1 MKALGTNELRE
12 HYSALGLEPSGSTPP
27 EFAAYLRDDIAK
39 WKKVIA
45 AAKLPPSKCKLDIML
60 SNLAMAIAATTL
72 SVSAAAQSYPNRPIR
87 VIVGVPA
94 GGTPDV
100 MARTVTAGMSKILG
114 QALVVD
120 NRGGAGGLIGTE
132 VAAKSASDG
141 YTLLVSS
148 PGPLTILPHVQ
159 KQLAYDPLKDFVPI
173 GLIASNPFLLIMHPS
188 VPTKTV
194 KELIA
199 LAKSQPGKLNYA
211 SAGNGAANHLAMELF
226 KSMAG
231 VNITHVPYKG
241 APQAVTDVLAG
252 HMHMMF
258 NSIPPVLAHVKAE
271 RFRALGVGS
280 HKRSPQLPDVP
291 TIAEAG
297 VPGYEAI
304 TWFGMLA
311 PAKTPKTILAR
322 IHDAF
327 AKVINTPELRA
338 QLESQG
344 AEPGTGSGAEFD
356 DLIRREYE
364 RNARVVKTSGAK
376 ID

>member
-1 MKALGTNELRE
+1 MLRFALV
-12 HYSALGLEPSGSTPP
+12 P
-27 EFAAYLRDDIAK
+27 
-39 WKKVIA
+39 
-45 AAKLPPSKCKLDIML
+45 
-60 SNLAMAIAATTL
+60 LAL
-72 SVSAAAQSYPNRPIR
+72 SVFTTSIYAETYPDRPIR

-100 MARTVTAGMSKILG
+100 MARSVTTGMSKILG
-114 QALVVD
+114 QPLVMD

-132 VAAKSASDG
+132 VAAKAAPDG

-148 PGPLTILPHVQ
+148 PGPLTILPHMQ
-159 KQLAYDPLKDFVPI
+159 KQIAYDPLRDFVPV
-173 GLIASNPFLLIMHPS
+173 GLIASNPFLLIAHPS
-188 VPTKTV
+188 LPGKSI

-199 LAKSQPGKLNYA
+199 LAQAQPGKLNYA

-231 VNITHVPYKG
+231 INITHVPYKG

-252 HMHMMF
+252 HMNMMF

-271 RFRALGVGS
+271 RFRALGVGGA
-280 HKRSPQLPDVP
+280 KRSPQLPDVP
-291 TIAEAG
+291 TITQAG

-311 PAKTPKTILAR
+311 PAKTPKAILAR
-322 IHDAF
+322 VSDAF
-327 AKVINTPELRA
+327 SKVISALELRA
-338 QLESQG
+338 QLEAQG
-344 AEPGTGSGAEFD
+344 AEPGSGSGADFEA
-356 DLIRREYE
+356 LIRREYE
-364 RNARVVKTSGAK
+364 RYAKVVKISGAK